1 MPCNLI
7 SFSLEFSSAP
17 RITTILIGFGFGGP
31 PPSQSPSH
39 GNLKAQVVPLGRH
52 PHPDGPPAAIPVLE
66 APEGEVAAGIPHPSS
81 GRGQR
86 PRAVVPVAIK
96 RWHPAAG
103 SQVGLLPAPVAG
115 GQAAPASAGGLARAR
130 RAAGL
135 VAVAHRRPAARSRA
149 GLPVPAAGHE

>member
-39 GNLKAQVVPLGRH
+39 GNLKAQVVPLRR
-52 PHPDGPPAAIPVLE
+52 HPDGPPAAIPVLE
-66 APEGEVAAGIPHPSS
+66 APESEVAAGIPHPSS
-81 GRGQR
+81 GRGPR

-103 SQVGLLPAPVAG
+103 SQVGLPAPVAG

-149 GLPVPAAGHE
+149 GLPVLAAGQE